1 MSPLWIRNKGEPMET
16 LNPSTLTDA
25 FSHLIAQIAITPPGA
40 RLAAISGQ
48 VAIDRS
54 GQLVGRDDHAAQA
67 RQCFWNVLDALA
79 AIKADPKDILQMKI
93 YVIRYTPDLV
103 PAIFGAGAEIFGE
116 KWPVCAST
124 WIGVEALAMPEWLV
138 EIEVLVALP

>member
-1 MSPLWIRNKGEPMET
+1 MET
-16 LNPSTLTDA
+16 LNPPSLTGV

-48 VAIDRS
+48 VAVDRS
-54 GQLVGRDDHAAQA
+54 GQFVGGNDQAAQA
-67 RQCFWNVLDALA
+67 RQCFSNVLDALA
-79 AIKADPKDILQMKI
+79 AIKADPKDILQMKF
-93 YVIRYTPDLV
+93 YVVRHTPGLV
-103 PAIFGAGAEIFGE
+103 PAIFGAGADIFGE

-124 WIGVEALAMPEWLV
+124 WIGVEALAMPEWLL

>member
-1 MSPLWIRNKGEPMET
+1 MET
-16 LNPSTLTDA
+16 LNPSSLTDA
-25 FSHLIAQIAITPPGA
+25 FSHLIAQIAISPPGA

-54 GQLVGRDDHAAQA
+54 GQLVGGDNHAAQA
-67 RQCFWNVLDALA
+67 RQCFDNVLDSLV

-93 YVIRYTPDLV
+93 YVVRHTPDLV
-103 PAIFGAGAEIFGE
+103 PVIFGAGADVFGDN
-116 KWPVCAST
+116 WPVCAST
-124 WIGVEALAMPEWLV
+124 WIGVEALARPQWLV

>member
-1 MSPLWIRNKGEPMET
+1 MET
-16 LNPSTLTDA
+16 LNPSSLTDA
-25 FSHLIAQIAITPPGA
+25 FSHLIAQIAISPPGA

-54 GQLVGRDDHAAQA
+54 GQLVGGDNHAAQA
-67 RQCFWNVLDALA
+67 RQCFGNVLDSLV

-93 YVIRYTPDLV
+93 YVVRHTPDLV
-103 PAIFGAGAEIFGE
+103 PVIFGAGADVFGDN
-116 KWPVCAST
+116 WPVCAST
-124 WIGVEALAMPEWLV
+124 WIGVEALARPQWLV

>member
-1 MSPLWIRNKGEPMET
+1 MET

-48 VAIDRS
+48 VAVDRS
-54 GQLVGRDDHAAQA
+54 GQLVGGNDHAAQA
-67 RQCFWNVLDALA
+67 RQCFSNVLDALA
-79 AIKADPKDILQMKI
+79 AIKAHPDDILQMKI
-93 YVIRYTPDLV
+93 YVVRHIPDLV
-103 PAIFGAGAEIFGE
+103 PAIFGAGGEIFGE
-116 KWPVCAST
+116 NWPVCAST
-124 WIGVEALAMPEWLV
+124 WIGVEALAIPEWLI

>member
-1 MSPLWIRNKGEPMET
+1 MET
-16 LNPSTLTDA
+16 LNPSSLTDA

-54 GQLVGRDDHAAQA
+54 GLLVGGNDHAAQA
-67 RQCFWNVLDALA
+67 RQCFSNVLDALA
-79 AIKADPKDILQMKI
+79 AINAHPDDILQMKI
-93 YVIRYTPDLV
+93 YVVRHNPDLV
-103 PAIFGAGAEIFGE
+103 PAIFGAGSGIFGE

-124 WIGVEALAMPEWLV
+124 WIGVEALAIPEWLV

>member
-1 MSPLWIRNKGEPMET
+1 MET

-25 FSHLIAQIAITPPGA
+25 FSHLIAQIAVTPPGA

-54 GQLVGRDDHAAQA
+54 GQLVGGDDHAAQA
-67 RQCFWNVLDALA
+67 RQCFGNVLNALTA
-79 AIKADPKDILQMKI
+79 MKAEPKNVLQMKI
-93 YVIRYTPDLV
+93 YVVRHTPDLV
-103 PAIFGAGAEIFGE
+103 PAIFGAGAAIFGD

>member
-1 MSPLWIRNKGEPMET
+1 MET
-16 LNPSTLTDA
+16 LNPSSLTDA
-25 FSHLIAQIAITPPGA
+25 FSHLIAQIAITPPGR

-54 GQLVGRDDHAAQA
+54 GQLVGGNDHAAQA
-67 RQCFWNVLDALA
+67 RQCFGNVFNALA
-79 AIKADPKDILQMKI
+79 AMKADPNNILQMKI
-93 YVIRYTPDLV
+93 YVVGHTPELV
-103 PAIFGAGAEIFGE
+103 PAIFGAGADIFGE

-124 WIGVEALAMPEWLV
+124 WIGVEALAIPEWLV

>member
-1 MSPLWIRNKGEPMET
+1 MEI

-25 FSHLIAQIAITPPGA
+25 FSHLIAQIAVTPPGA

-48 VAIDRS
+48 VAVDRA
-54 GQLVGRDDHAAQA
+54 GQLVGRNDHAGQA
-67 RQCFWNVLDALA
+67 RQCFGNILNALTALKA
-79 AIKADPKDILQMKI
+79 APQDILQMKI
-93 YVIRYTPDLV
+93 YVVRHTPDLI
-103 PAIFGAGAEIFGE
+103 PAIFGAGADIFGD

-138 EIEVLVALP
+138 EIEALVALP

>member
-1 MSPLWIRNKGEPMET
+1 MET
-16 LNPSTLTDA
+16 LNPASLTDA

-40 RLAAISGQ
+40 RLAAVSGQ

-54 GQLVGRDDHAAQA
+54 GKLVGGDDHAAQA
-67 RQCFWNVLDALA
+67 RQCFSNVLNALA
-79 AIKADPKDILQMKI
+79 AMKAEPKDVLQMKI
-93 YVIRYTPDLV
+93 YMVRQSADLV
-103 PAIFGAGAEIFGE
+103 PAIFGAGADIFGE
-116 KWPVCAST
+116 NWPVCAST

>member
-1 MSPLWIRNKGEPMET
+1 MET
-16 LNPSTLTDA
+16 LNPSSLTDA
-25 FSHLIAQIAITPPGA
+25 FSHLIAQIAITPPGR

-54 GQLVGRDDHAAQA
+54 GQLVGGNDHAAQA
-67 RQCFWNVLDALA
+67 RQCFGNVFNALA
-79 AIKADPKDILQMKI
+79 AMKAHPNDILQVKI
-93 YVIRYTPDLV
+93 YVVRHSADLV
-103 PAIFGAGAEIFGE
+103 PAIFEAGADIFGE

>member
-1 MSPLWIRNKGEPMET
+1 MET
-16 LNPSTLTDA
+16 LNPSSLTDA
-25 FSHLIAQIAITPPGA
+25 FSHLIAQIAISPPGA

-54 GQLVGRDDHAAQA
+54 GQLVGGDNHAAQA
-67 RQCFWNVLDALA
+67 RQCFGNVLDALV

-93 YVIRYTPDLV
+93 YVVRHTPGLV
-103 PAIFGAGAEIFGE
+103 PAIFGAGGGIFGE
-116 KWPVCAST
+116 NWPVCAST

>member
-1 MSPLWIRNKGEPMET
+1 MET
-16 LNPSTLTDA
+16 LNPSALTGA

-40 RLAAISGQ
+40 RLAAVSGQ
-48 VAIDRS
+48 VAIDGS
-54 GQLVGRDDHAAQA
+54 GQLVGGTDHAAQA
-67 RQCFWNVLDALA
+67 RQCFGNVRDALA
-79 AIKADPKDILQMKI
+79 AIKVDPKDILQMKI
-93 YVIRYTPDLV
+93 YVVRHTPDLV
-103 PAIFGAGAEIFGE
+103 PTIFGAGADIFGD

>member
-1 MSPLWIRNKGEPMET
+1 MET
-16 LNPSTLTDA
+16 LNPSSLTDA

-40 RLAAISGQ
+40 RLAAVSGQ
-48 VAIDRS
+48 VAVDRA
-54 GQLVGRDDHAAQA
+54 GQLIGGNDHSAQA
-67 RQCFWNVLDALA
+67 RQCFGNVLDALA
-79 AIKADPKDILQMKI
+79 AIKAHPKDILQMRL
-93 YVIRYTPDLV
+93 YVVRHTPDLV
-103 PAIFGAGAEIFGE
+103 PALFGAGSDIFGD